1 MRDQYHRRKH
11 AGSIISFAF
20 IVFKLRHLQGDDVAC
35 QIVRFTCGDEFSTEF
50 VETAKLLIDQ
60 GSNFAGG
67 DTASVGLHAV
77 PVEGVVPTLS
87 SVVEKS
93 LVGS

>member
-1 MRDQYHRRKH
+1 MSSCHR
-11 AGSIISFAF
+11 
-20 IVFKLRHLQGDDVAC
+20 QGDDVVC
-35 QIVRFTCGDEFSTEF
+35 QTVRFTCGDEFSAEF
-50 VETAKLLIDQ
+50 VETAELLIDQ
-60 GSNFAGG
+60 GSDFAGG

-87 SVVEKS
+87 GVVEKS